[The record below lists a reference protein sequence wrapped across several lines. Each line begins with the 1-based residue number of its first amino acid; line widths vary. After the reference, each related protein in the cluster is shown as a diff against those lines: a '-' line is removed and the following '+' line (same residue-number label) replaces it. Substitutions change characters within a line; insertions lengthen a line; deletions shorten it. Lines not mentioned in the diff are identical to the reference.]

1 MKDLYWIVVLGNF
14 SGLMIVFSVILGIAC
29 VALGAVWYGF
39 WWDIKEKLDYPFLK
53 ESTSL
58 EELRTEHKRVT
69 KWFMRTCIVFT
80 ITLLLAVFT
89 PNKKEL
95 YFIYGV
101 GSTIDYLK
109 SNDTA
114 KQLPDKAIKALDK
127 WLDTNE
133 HSNKKAN

>member
-1 MKDLYWIVVLGNF
+1 MKDLYWIIVLGNF
-14 SGLMIVFSVILGIAC
+14 SGLMIVLSVISGIVC

-39 WWDIKEKLDYPFLK
+39 WWDIKEAIDSSFSIK
-53 ESTSL
+53 
-58 EELRTEHKRVT
+58 ELRIEHTRVT
-69 KWFMRTCIVFT
+69 KWFVRSCVVF
-80 ITLLLAVFT
+80 IIAILFAVFT

-101 GSTIDYLK
+101 GNTIDYLK

-127 WLDTNE
+127 WLGSNE
-133 HSNKKAN
+133 HSDKKAD